1 MYDTLL
7 YQHPVQNL
15 YDADYVSIA
24 VKKCDVLVVGGGIA
38 GTGIARDLAM
48 RGADTV
54 LVEKED
60 FGSGTTS
67 KSSRLIHGGLR
78 YLETMELGL
87 VREGLRE
94 RETLLQIAPHLVK
107 PLMFAMP
114 VYENSRRGKAIL
126 GAALTAYDILS
137 YGKSLPN
144 HSYISRSEAL
154 KMLPYINEKGLKGAF
169 TYFDAQADMVER
181 LCLENALDAEAHG
194 ALVLNHAELNGFKT
208 KDRKIIAASVYVAHG
223 EATVIE
229 PRITIN
235 ATGPWLDIFL
245 ASNAGVEG
253 RNLTTTKGVHI
264 ISEGNSE
271 CALVIN
277 SQEDGRVM
285 FVIPWMGRLL
295 IGTTDTKYEGKP
307 EDAAA
312 RSSDVRYILDRLEKY
327 APGIRIDDSMVYS
340 GLRPLARKDTGN
352 PSKISRDYKIIG
364 HSAEGI
370 DNMISVAGSKITEYR
385 SMSEK
390 VGDIVSSA
398 LGIKSKSHT
407 AETPLPG
414 SGILPAKPSWMD
426 SAAYDN
432 LIYLY
437 GSRAEGVIG
446 IAHSNPRL
454 REKICLHNND
464 ILAQVQ
470 FSVKKEHATTLQDF
484 MLRRSG
490 IGYSACRGIDGLD
503 KVAREMALIYG
514 WSESRIEKEK
524 QAYIA
529 YIGTSTLIRN

>member
-1 MYDTLL
+1 M
-7 YQHPVQNL
+7 
-15 YDADYVSIA
+15 SIA
-24 VKKCDVLVVGGGIA
+24 VKKCDVLVIGGGIA

-48 RGADTV
+48 RGADTM

-78 YLETMELGL
+78 YLETMEFGL

-94 RETLLQIAPHLVK
+94 RETLLRIAPHLVK

-114 VYENSRRGKAIL
+114 VYGDSRRGKAIL

-144 HSYISRSEAL
+144 HSYVSRSEAL
-154 KMLPYINEKGLKGAF
+154 NMLPYINEKGLKGAF

-194 ALVLNHAELNGFKT
+194 ALVFNHAEINGFKVS
-208 KDRKIIAASVYVAHG
+208 DRRIIAASVYANG
-223 EATVIE
+223 NEIFSIE
-229 PRITIN
+229 PRVTIN

-245 ASNAGVEG
+245 ASNAGIEG

-264 ISEGNSE
+264 ISEGSTN

-295 IGTTDTKYEGKP
+295 IGTTDTKYEGEP
-307 EDAAA
+307 EGATA
-312 RSSDVRYILDRLEKY
+312 RVSDVRYILGKLEKY

-340 GLRPLARKDTGN
+340 GLRPLARKEITN
-352 PSKISRDYKIIG
+352 PSKISRDYRIID
-364 HSAEGI
+364 HSAQGI
-370 DNMISVAGSKITEYR
+370 SNMISIAGSKITEYR

-390 VGDIVSSA
+390 VGDKVSKM

-414 SGILPAKPSWMD
+414 YGLAKAKPGWM
-426 SAAYDN
+426 SYGTYDN
-432 LIYLY
+432 LISLY
-437 GSRAEGVIG
+437 GSRAGGVIE
-446 IAHSNPRL
+446 IANANQEL
-454 REKICLHNND
+454 REKICKHNDD
-464 ILAQVQ
+464 IIAQVR
-470 FSVKKEHATTLQDF
+470 FSVKTEHALTLQDF

-490 IGYSACRGIDGLD
+490 MGYSACKGVDGLD
-503 KVAREMALIYG
+503 KVAREMASILG
-514 WSESRIEKEK
+514 WSQSRMEKEK
-524 QAYIA
+524 RAYIE
-529 YIGTSTLIRN
+529 YIGTSMLIRN